1 MQAEPRLF
9 EELLVNV
16 EVQRLACGGAVLE
29 ARKIVLFDTVL
40 QDVAVNG
47 RRRTEGGHL
56 VFLHLFEQLA
66 RNEHVHVVG
75 EYGRTCYPLAINLA
89 PECLGPTGFGN
100 GQVAASVNYVL
111 PVLGGHDVAER
122 VAEGVGD
129 HFRVA
134 ASATGKVHDHDVVVV
149 RGSVSCGARKT
160 RRADFVVVVEANPV
174 LTGLS
179 DGHERFD
186 NVRVFA
192 GGVDFLLECRI
203 VVRDDHLD
211 VGGLKAVFQVFGG
224 EHVRCRN
231 GNGTDA
237 VERQQEEPEFV
248 VTAQDQ
254 HHAVTLLDALFYEEV
269 RSTLRGNRKVLEG
282 KDVVFV
288 VVIAPD

>member
-1 MQAEPRLF
+1 M
-9 EELLVNV
+9 
-16 EVQRLACGGAVLE
+16 
-29 ARKIVLFDTVL
+29 L

-75 EYGRTCYPLAINLA
+75 EYGRTCNPLAVNFT
-89 PECLGPTGFGN
+89 PESLGPAGFGN
-100 GQVAASVNYVL
+100 GQVAAAVNHVL

-134 ASATGKVHDHDVVVV
+134 AGAAGKVDNHDVVIM
-149 RGSVSCGARKT
+149 RGGISCGARET
-160 RRADFVVVVEANPV
+160 RRADFVVVVEVDPV
-174 LTGLS
+174 LTGLP

-186 NVRVFA
+186 NARVFA
-192 GGVDFLLECRI
+192 GGVDFLLERRI

-224 EHVRCRN
+224 EHVGCRN
-231 GNGTDA
+231 GNGSDT
-237 VERQQEEPEFV
+237 VECQEEEPEFV
-248 VTAQDQ
+248 AAAQNQ
-254 HHAVTLLDALFYEEV
+254 HHAVAFLDSLFYQKV
-269 RSTLRGNRKVLEG
+269 RGALRGNRKILEG
-282 KDVVFV
+282 KNMAFV
-288 VVIAPD
+288 VVVAPD